1 MSRVAVTLTIG
12 LASLGGG
19 SGMGSSA
26 LVALGAALLLLVAYA
41 AVLVVVASRSVTVDR
56 RVHAT
61 EVIEGE
67 PLDMTIRL
75 PVRRRLGLVCEL
87 AAPGVP
93 PALLHS
99 GANGASITFA
109 RRGRHVL
116 DPTPVRLR
124 DPLRLF
130 ASIQRAGE
138 SVPLLVLPRGRQGPR
153 TTALR
158 ALPQESEPAD
168 LDGLREYRAGT
179 PVSRIHWASLAR
191 GAGLLERRL
200 SDERVE
206 TPLYVVDVSAAADT
220 VEADR
225 IVRSAVAHVL
235 RCARAG
241 GCAVLLPGDEK
252 PAWVAPDL
260 RGWRDV
266 HRRLAVLGHAD

>member
-1 MSRVAVTLTIG
+1 MSRVAVILTIG
-12 LASLGGG
+12 LASLGVG

-41 AVLVVVASRSVTVDR
+41 AVLVVAASRSVTVGR

-61 EVIEGE
+61 EVVEGE
-67 PLDMTIRL
+67 PLEMTIGL
-75 PVRRRLGLVCEL
+75 AVRHRLGLVCEL
-87 AAPGVP
+87 ATPGAP
-93 PALLHS
+93 PALLHTGENS
-99 GANGASITFA
+99 ATITFA

-116 DPTPVRLR
+116 DSTPVRLR

-130 ASIQRAGE
+130 ARVQRAGK

-153 TTALR
+153 ATGLR
-158 ALPQESEPAD
+158 ALPQESEPVD

-179 PVSRIHWASLAR
+179 PASRIHWASLAR

-200 SDERVE
+200 SDEHVE
-206 TPLYVVDVSAAADT
+206 APLYVVDVSAAADA

-235 RCARAG
+235 RGAHAG

-252 PAWVAPDL
+252 PAWIAPNL
-260 RGWRDV
+260 HGWPDV
-266 HRRLAVLGHAD
+266 HRRLAVLGHAG